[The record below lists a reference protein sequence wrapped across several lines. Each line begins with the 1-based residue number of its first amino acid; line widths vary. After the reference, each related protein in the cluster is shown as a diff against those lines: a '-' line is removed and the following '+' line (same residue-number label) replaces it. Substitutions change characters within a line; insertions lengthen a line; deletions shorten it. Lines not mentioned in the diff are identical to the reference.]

1 MPAWNEYKAEAKTR
15 GALAMELFV
24 ISTKPVGDMALL
36 KKTLPDHLAYQQ
48 QMEASGSLV
57 MAGPISDETG
67 ELMNAEGMIIYRA
80 ESLAAARL
88 LADGDPMHSAGA
100 RTYEIRKWLVNEGK
114 LSFSMSLSNQNF
126 DLK

>member
-114 LSFSMSLSNQNF
+114 LSLSMSLSNQNF
-126 DLK
+126 DLN

>member
-88 LADGDPMHSAGA
+88 LADGDPMHSTGA

>member
-1 MPAWNEYKAEAKTR
+1 MYNKNDFIIY
-15 GALAMELFV
+15 LCN
-24 ISTKPVGDMALL
+24 
-36 KKTLPDHLAYQQ
+36 
-48 QMEASGSLV
+48 

-126 DLK
+126 DLE

>member
-114 LSFSMSLSNQNF
+114 LRLSMSLSNQNF

>member
-126 DLK
+126 DLE